1 MTSWIAPAKIILF
14 GEHAVVYGEPAIAV
28 PVASLKAEATVKPS
42 NDGFKIIAHDM
53 DAVIVRYDVSLIEEP
68 LQRTLALLQEYT
80 GKSLPDVEIHLRSSI
95 PMASGLGSGA
105 AISTAL
111 LRAVSSAMDAH
122 LSDEIVN
129 SLVFEVEKI
138 HHGTPSGIDNT
149 VIVYEQPI
157 FYVRNQPIERLSIAR
172 PFKLIIGDTGQKALT
187 HVAVGDVRKLMETE
201 PESAG
206 KRVKAIGEIAV
217 AARRAIETGKITD
230 LGVLMHENHRL
241 LQELTVSSLELDQ
254 FVEAALSAGAI
265 GAKMSGGGRGG
276 NMIALV
282 TDDCAEA
289 VANALRQAGAVHVF
303 ETTVV

>member
-42 NDGFKIIAHDM
+42 TDGFKIIAHDM

-68 LQRTLALLQEYT
+68 LQRTLALLQQYT

-111 LRAVSSAMDAH
+111 LRAVSSAMDAD

-172 PFKLIIGDTGQKALT
+172 SFKLIIGDTGQKALT
-187 HVAVGDVRKLMETE
+187 HVAVGDVRKLMETD
-201 PESAG
+201 PESTG
-206 KRVKAIGEIAV
+206 KRVKAIGKIAV
-217 AARRAIETGKITD
+217 AARQAIETGKITD
-230 LGVLMHENHRL
+230 LGVLMHKNHHL
-241 LQELTVSSLELDQ
+241 LQELTVSSPDLDQ

-303 ETTVV
+303 ETTVA